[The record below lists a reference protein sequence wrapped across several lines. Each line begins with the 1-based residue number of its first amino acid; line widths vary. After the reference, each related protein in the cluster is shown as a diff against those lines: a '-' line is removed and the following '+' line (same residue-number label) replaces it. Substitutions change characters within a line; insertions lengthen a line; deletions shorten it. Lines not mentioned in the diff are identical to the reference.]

1 MNRGGS
7 RLSVFWHQFLRRRKE
22 YGEMQKKFEA
32 QMREQRRQEALAA
45 GGWRA
50 RFEKLPDSVQFLF
63 GVITFLLGYSTLWT
77 VAHFAL
83 KGVSHLLPIPGTLRE
98 YLTVVCT
105 FFLLGLLI
113 VVIRYLFQP
122 EANAMKLVNSLTD
135 AMARMGKGDF
145 NVNVEVNPRYA
156 GQYYEVVKNFKQM
169 AADLG
174 QIEDMR
180 QQFVANVSH
189 EIQSPLTSIKGFAQ
203 ALKSDQLPDAQ
214 RRHYLDIIE
223 AESERLSRLSD
234 NLLKLTTLES
244 KRPPF
249 QPRRY
254 RLDKQLRQVV
264 LAAEP
269 QWHAKRLELDIRLV
283 ECEVEGDEELLRQV
297 WVNLLHNA
305 IKFSPEGG
313 TLGLTLSVTDD
324 SVLVHVEDTGPGVP
338 AEHLPRLF
346 ERFYKADKA
355 RNRAAGGSGLGLS
368 IVHRII
374 QMHGGEVTL
383 ANRLITG
390 ARATVELPL
399 PSRDTRG
406 N

>member
-1 MNRGGS
+1 MNRDGP
-7 RLSVFWHQFLRRRKE
+7 RLFVAWRAYLKRHRE
-22 YGEMQKKFEA
+22 YGELHKKFEA
-32 QMREQRRQEALAA
+32 RMHEQRRQEALAA

-50 RFEKLPDSVQFLF
+50 RFATMPHFVQHLVAIALFL
-63 GVITFLLGYSTLWT
+63 IGYSTLWT
-77 VAHFAL
+77 IAHFVL
-83 KGVSHLLPIPGTLRE
+83 RGVTRLLPMPGTLRE

-113 VVIRYLFQP
+113 VTVRYLFQP
-122 EANAMKLVNSLTD
+122 EANAMKLVNSMTD

-169 AADLG
+169 VADLG

-203 ALKSDQLPDAQ
+203 ALKSDRLADAQ
-214 RRHYLDIIE
+214 RLHYLDIIE
-223 AESERLSRLSD
+223 AESDRLSRLGD

-244 KRPPF
+244 KRPPYH
-249 QPRRY
+249 PRPY

-264 LAAEP
+264 LASEP
-269 QWHAKRLELDIRLV
+269 QWQAKRLELDIRLA
-283 ECEVEGDEELLRQV
+283 ECELEGDEEQLRQV

-305 IKFSPEGG
+305 IKFTPEEGALGITLTATGG
-313 TLGLTLSVTDD
+313 SAI
-324 SVLVHVEDTGPGVP
+324 VHIEDTGPGVP
-338 AEHLPRLF
+338 PEHLPRLF
-346 ERFYKADKA
+346 ERFYKVDKS

-368 IVHRII
+368 IVQRIV
-374 QMHGGEVTL
+374 QMHGGEVAI
-383 ANRLITG
+383 ANRLVTG
-390 ARATVELPL
+390 TRVTVELPL
-399 PSRDTRG
+399 SQS
-406 N
+406 